1 MLYVQLL
8 QTVTMVS
15 AELDDLQNQYTAEL
29 QYVIVIELSK
39 KITRGNS
46 GTNVYGSWR
55 YGSSDSIVSIGSAW
69 IFPNSDLLA

>member
-39 KITRGNS
+39 KNH
-46 GTNVYGSWR
+46 
-55 YGSSDSIVSIGSAW
+55 
-69 IFPNSDLLA
+69 